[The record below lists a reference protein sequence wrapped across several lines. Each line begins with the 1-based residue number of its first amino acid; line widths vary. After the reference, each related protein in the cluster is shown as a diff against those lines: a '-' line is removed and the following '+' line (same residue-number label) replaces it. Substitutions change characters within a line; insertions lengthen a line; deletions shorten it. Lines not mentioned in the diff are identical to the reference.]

1 MLDRLLPLFV
11 GLILIF
17 GGIYTFFFRTFDS
30 WKYDLVDMGPFHPAI
45 GVIFVMIGLFL
56 SYTTVRNMIK
66 RK

>member
-11 GLILIF
+11 GLIIIF
-17 GGIYTFFFRTFDS
+17 QGIYIFFYRTFDN
-30 WKYDLVDMGPFHPAI
+30 WIYGLIDMGTFHSVI

-56 SYTTVRNMIK
+56 SYTTVRSMIK